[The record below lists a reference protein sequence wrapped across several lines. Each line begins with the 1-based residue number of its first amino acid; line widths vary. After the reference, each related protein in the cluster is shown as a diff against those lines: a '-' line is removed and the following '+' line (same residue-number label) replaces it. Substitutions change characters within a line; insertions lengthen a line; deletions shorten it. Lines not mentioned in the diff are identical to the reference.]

1 MKRLARFVMRGCRR
15 RVGAAGTLEARP
27 KLLVFD
33 FDGTIADTFESALE
47 ILNVLA
53 NEFRFR
59 PLKPDEVAR
68 ARDMRTPELM
78 SFLGIPARKMRR
90 ISMRG
95 TEELSKRIGTIVPLP
110 GMPELL
116 RSAKAEGFALGIL
129 TSNIEANVHAFL
141 KKYDLEIFDF
151 VRSSS
156 KLMGK
161 GRVIRRILKDL
172 SLRPCDILLV
182 GDETRDI
189 DAAQET
195 GVHIAAVT
203 WGYNSRHS
211 IEAAE
216 PDHLFDSTRE
226 LLGLLRKYPHHAPP
240 ASRRGAA
247 K

>member
-1 MKRLARFVMRGCRR
+1 MG
-15 RVGAAGTLEARP
+15 ARP

-33 FDGTIADTFESALE
+33 FDGTIADTFENAFE
-47 ILNVLA
+47 ILNILA
-53 NEFRFR
+53 NEFGFR
-59 PLKPDEVAR
+59 PLKPDDIAR

-78 SFLGIPARKMRR
+78 SFLGIPAGKMRR

-95 TEELSKRIGTIVPLP
+95 TEELSKRIGGVAPLP

-116 RSAKAEGFALGIL
+116 RAVKAGGFSLGIL
-129 TSNIEANVHAFL
+129 TSNTEENVRAFL
-141 KKYDLEIFDF
+141 EKYDLEIFDF

-172 SLRPCDILLV
+172 SLRRRDILLV

-189 DAAQET
+189 EAAQET
-195 GVHIAAVT
+195 GVHMAAVT

-211 IEAAE
+211 IAAMK
-216 PDHLFDSTRE
+216 PDHLFDSPEE
-226 LLGLLRKYPHHAPP
+226 LLDFLRKYPHHAP
-240 ASRRGAA
+240 R
-247 K
+247 